1 MYLDLGFQKLPHFR
15 GVILGHSL
23 NPLSPRVVVRSD
35 IDDIYLESDIARQ
48 ILTLLLTSC
57 VNLGKSLSIS
67 DLVLSTLETWTWGI
81 RKNFPKNIPSK
92 LLSRN

>member
-1 MYLDLGFQKLPHFR
+1 MYLDLGLEKLPHFR
-15 GVILGHSL
+15 CVISGQSL
-23 NPLSPRVVVRSD
+23 NPLSPRIVVRSD
-35 IDDIYLESDIARQ
+35 INDIYLESDIARQ

-67 DLVLSTLETWTWGI
+67 DLVLSTLKTWTWGI
-81 RKNFPKNIPSK
+81 RKNFPKNIPFK